1 MEDEQQQKSGIKTY
15 NKEPKPRVAVAQPRV
30 ESATPEQEIEPQL
43 IVKCPT
49 ETVVKSLKRPIP
61 NYINQYE
68 EENPAK
74 NMQSKKHT
82 QCTTTQEEILS
93 AMERKSIAPT
103 ACQCARQ
110 NFQRIFLCDSD
121 NAVMDAN
128 GYLLQYRHL
137 MARL

>member
-49 ETVVKSLKRPIP
+49 ETVVKSLKRPIST
-61 NYINQYE
+61 YIYQNE
-68 EENPAK
+68 EETK
-74 NMQSKKHT
+74 NQNTRSRKHT
-82 QCTTTQEEILS
+82 QRTITQEAILL
-93 AMERKSIAPT
+93 AMESTSSAPT
-103 ACQCARQ
+103 VCQYASQ
-110 NFQRIFLCDSD
+110 NFPRKLFCDLV

-128 GYLLQYRHL
+128 VEILQYRHL
-137 MARL
+137 IARP